1 MGKIKE
7 LETSLANKIAAGEV
21 VERPSSVV
29 KELLENAIDAQ
40 ATEIN
45 IEVEQSGVSSIRVV
59 DNGTGIAQEDLGLV
73 FHRHA
78 TSKIVADDDLFHI
91 RTLGFRGEA
100 LASISS
106 VAKVTLKTCTDNEN
120 GHEIYAENGKII
132 HQKPAKAKKG
142 TDIQVDSLFYNTP
155 ARLKYIKSLYTELGK
170 ITDIVNRMAMSHPEI
185 RISLVSDGK
194 KLLSTN
200 GSGRTNEVMAE
211 IYGMKVA
218 KDLVHISGDTSD
230 YHLEGFVAKPEHS
243 RSNKHYISIFINGR
257 YIKNFVLNKAI
268 LEGYHTLLTIG
279 RFPIC
284 YINIQMDPILV
295 DVNVHPTKLEVR
307 LSKED
312 QLYDL
317 IVTKIR
323 EAFKD
328 KILIPQND
336 LNHASKKNKVLETF
350 EQQKINFEK
359 QQSQI
364 GETSAPYV
372 HDQKDKN
379 HDVESHKNNL
389 DSTSSTNNESTEVSN
404 ELHNHID
411 DSYLQSQKE
420 VLFDMEQNTS
430 NEYEISNQQSNDIKG
445 TVSQTPHRRVPY
457 MEIVGQVHGTYI
469 IAQNENG
476 MFMID
481 QHAAQERIKYEYF
494 REKIGEVTNE
504 VQNLLIPLTFHFS
517 KDEQMI
523 IDQYKD
529 ELDKVGVH
537 LEHFGGHDYI
547 VNSYPVW
554 FPKEE
559 AEEII
564 KDMIELVLK
573 HKSVDVKKIREDA
586 AIMMSCKK
594 SIKANHYLKNNEMA
608 DLIDQLREA
617 EDPFTCPHG
626 RPIIINFSNYELEKL
641 IKTDYKACVVLDM
654 HIGHLKSIM
663 ELLKSHSIECYV
675 HIDLIK
681 GLSHDEFACEY
692 IIQQY
697 KPKGIVSTKAKVI
710 KKAKMLNT
718 LTIFRVFIIDSQA
731 LTRSI
736 ELIKKVEP
744 DYVEVL
750 PGVASKAVSKIQQE
764 TSASVIAGGLI
775 DEQSEIREAISN
787 GAKYVT
793 TSYEKLW

>member
-243 RSNKHYISIFINGR
+243 RSNKHYISIFINSR

-336 LNHASKKNKVLETF
+336 LNHAPKKNKVLETF

-641 IKTDYKACVVLDM
+641 FK
-654 HIGHLKSIM
+654 
-663 ELLKSHSIECYV
+663 
-675 HIDLIK
+675 
-681 GLSHDEFACEY
+681 
-692 IIQQY
+692 
-697 KPKGIVSTKAKVI
+697 
-710 KKAKMLNT
+710 
-718 LTIFRVFIIDSQA
+718 RVM
-731 LTRSI
+731 
-736 ELIKKVEP
+736 
-744 DYVEVL
+744 
-750 PGVASKAVSKIQQE
+750 
-764 TSASVIAGGLI
+764 
-775 DEQSEIREAISN
+775 
-787 GAKYVT
+787 
-793 TSYEKLW
+793 

>member
-617 EDPFTCPHG
+617 KDPFTCPHG

-641 IKTDYKACVVLDM
+641 FK
-654 HIGHLKSIM
+654 
-663 ELLKSHSIECYV
+663 
-675 HIDLIK
+675 
-681 GLSHDEFACEY
+681 
-692 IIQQY
+692 
-697 KPKGIVSTKAKVI
+697 
-710 KKAKMLNT
+710 
-718 LTIFRVFIIDSQA
+718 RVM
-731 LTRSI
+731 
-736 ELIKKVEP
+736 
-744 DYVEVL
+744 
-750 PGVASKAVSKIQQE
+750 
-764 TSASVIAGGLI
+764 
-775 DEQSEIREAISN
+775 
-787 GAKYVT
+787 
-793 TSYEKLW
+793 

>member
-7 LETSLANKIAAGEV
+7 LQTSLANKIAAGEV

-29 KELLENAIDAQ
+29 KELLENAIDAD

-45 IEVEQSGVSSIRVV
+45 IEVEQSGISSIRVV
-59 DNGTGIAQEDLGLV
+59 DNGSGIEQDDLALV

-78 TSKIVADDDLFHI
+78 TSKLDADDDLFHI

-120 GHEIYAENGKII
+120 GHEVYAENGVII
-132 HQKPAKAKKG
+132 NQKPAKAKKG
-142 TDIQVDSLFYNTP
+142 TDILVESLFYNTP

-170 ITDIVNRMAMSHPEI
+170 ITDIVNRMAMSHPNI

-194 KLLSTN
+194 TLISTN
-200 GSGRTNEVMAE
+200 GSRRTNEVMAE

-218 KDLVHISGDTSD
+218 KDLVHISGNTSD

-243 RSNKHYISIFINGR
+243 RSNRHYISIFINGR

-268 LEGYHTLLTIG
+268 QEGYHTLLTIG

-307 LSKED
+307 LSKEE
-312 QLYDL
+312 QLYEL
-317 IVTKIR
+317 IVNKIR

-328 KILIPQND
+328 RILIPQND
-336 LNHASKKNKVLETF
+336 LDHTSKKNKVLETF
-350 EQQKINFEK
+350 EQQKMDFEK
-359 QQSQI
+359 KNASATGQDISKYRFSQGQSTSDKKDLEVNESLNEDVY
-364 GETSAPYV
+364 ETASENDYSHSEV
-372 HDQKDKN
+372 SQYIQRTNEDNYFQNQKDI
-379 HDVESHKNNL
+379 L
-389 DSTSSTNNESTEVSN
+389 NEMEIEALRNDDFSN
-404 ELHNHID
+404 DE
-411 DSYLQSQKE
+411 
-420 VLFDMEQNTS
+420 
-430 NEYEISNQQSNDIKG
+430 NDIKG
-445 TVSQTPHRRVPY
+445 TVSKTPNRRVPY
-457 MEIVGQVHGTYI
+457 MEVVGQVHGTYI
-469 IAQNENG
+469 IAQNEDG

-494 REKIGEVTNE
+494 RDKIGEVSNE

-523 IDQYKD
+523 IDQYKE

-554 FPKEE
+554 FPKRE
-559 AEEII
+559 AEETI

-573 HKSVDVKKIREDA
+573 HKKVDVRKMREDA

-641 IKTDYKACVVLDM
+641 FK
-654 HIGHLKSIM
+654 
-663 ELLKSHSIECYV
+663 
-675 HIDLIK
+675 
-681 GLSHDEFACEY
+681 
-692 IIQQY
+692 
-697 KPKGIVSTKAKVI
+697 
-710 KKAKMLNT
+710 
-718 LTIFRVFIIDSQA
+718 RVM
-731 LTRSI
+731 
-736 ELIKKVEP
+736 
-744 DYVEVL
+744 
-750 PGVASKAVSKIQQE
+750 
-764 TSASVIAGGLI
+764 
-775 DEQSEIREAISN
+775 
-787 GAKYVT
+787 
-793 TSYEKLW
+793 

>member
-78 TSKIVADDDLFHI
+78 TSKIVADNDLFHI

-120 GHEIYAENGKII
+120 GHEIYAEDGKII

-336 LNHASKKNKVLETF
+336 LNHAPKKNKVLETF

-430 NEYEISNQQSNDIKG
+430 NEYEILNQQSNDIKG

-476 MFMID
+476 MFIID

-641 IKTDYKACVVLDM
+641 FK
-654 HIGHLKSIM
+654 
-663 ELLKSHSIECYV
+663 
-675 HIDLIK
+675 
-681 GLSHDEFACEY
+681 
-692 IIQQY
+692 
-697 KPKGIVSTKAKVI
+697 
-710 KKAKMLNT
+710 
-718 LTIFRVFIIDSQA
+718 RVM
-731 LTRSI
+731 
-736 ELIKKVEP
+736 
-744 DYVEVL
+744 
-750 PGVASKAVSKIQQE
+750 
-764 TSASVIAGGLI
+764 
-775 DEQSEIREAISN
+775 
-787 GAKYVT
+787 
-793 TSYEKLW
+793 

>member
-45 IEVEQSGVSSIRVV
+45 IEVEQSGISAIRVV

-120 GHEIYAENGKII
+120 GHEIYAEDGKII
-132 HQKPAKAKKG
+132 HEKPAKAKKG
-142 TDIQVDSLFYNTP
+142 TDIQVESLFYNTP

-194 KLLSTN
+194 KILSTN

-336 LNHASKKNKVLETF
+336 LNRTPKKNKVLETF

-379 HDVESHKNNL
+379 HDVESHRNNL

-404 ELHNHID
+404 ELNNHID
-411 DSYLQSQKE
+411 DTYLQSQKE
-420 VLFDMEQNTS
+420 VLFDMEQDTS
-430 NEYEISNQQSNDIKG
+430 NEYEILNQQSKDIKG

-554 FPKEE
+554 FPKVE

-641 IKTDYKACVVLDM
+641 FK
-654 HIGHLKSIM
+654 
-663 ELLKSHSIECYV
+663 
-675 HIDLIK
+675 
-681 GLSHDEFACEY
+681 
-692 IIQQY
+692 
-697 KPKGIVSTKAKVI
+697 
-710 KKAKMLNT
+710 
-718 LTIFRVFIIDSQA
+718 RVM
-731 LTRSI
+731 
-736 ELIKKVEP
+736 
-744 DYVEVL
+744 
-750 PGVASKAVSKIQQE
+750 
-764 TSASVIAGGLI
+764 
-775 DEQSEIREAISN
+775 
-787 GAKYVT
+787 
-793 TSYEKLW
+793 

>member
-194 KLLSTN
+194 KLLNTN

-336 LNHASKKNKVLETF
+336 LNHAPKKNKVLETF

-404 ELHNHID
+404 ELHNYID

-641 IKTDYKACVVLDM
+641 FK
-654 HIGHLKSIM
+654 
-663 ELLKSHSIECYV
+663 
-675 HIDLIK
+675 
-681 GLSHDEFACEY
+681 
-692 IIQQY
+692 
-697 KPKGIVSTKAKVI
+697 
-710 KKAKMLNT
+710 
-718 LTIFRVFIIDSQA
+718 RVM
-731 LTRSI
+731 
-736 ELIKKVEP
+736 
-744 DYVEVL
+744 
-750 PGVASKAVSKIQQE
+750 
-764 TSASVIAGGLI
+764 
-775 DEQSEIREAISN
+775 
-787 GAKYVT
+787 
-793 TSYEKLW
+793 

>member
-1 MGKIKE
+1 M
-7 LETSLANKIAAGEV
+7 
-21 VERPSSVV
+21 
-29 KELLENAIDAQ
+29 
-40 ATEIN
+40 
-45 IEVEQSGVSSIRVV
+45 
-59 DNGTGIAQEDLGLV
+59 
-73 FHRHA
+73 
-78 TSKIVADDDLFHI
+78 
-91 RTLGFRGEA
+91 
-100 LASISS
+100 
-106 VAKVTLKTCTDNEN
+106 
-120 GHEIYAENGKII
+120 
-132 HQKPAKAKKG
+132 
-142 TDIQVDSLFYNTP
+142 DSLFYNTP

-641 IKTDYKACVVLDM
+641 FK
-654 HIGHLKSIM
+654 
-663 ELLKSHSIECYV
+663 
-675 HIDLIK
+675 
-681 GLSHDEFACEY
+681 
-692 IIQQY
+692 
-697 KPKGIVSTKAKVI
+697 
-710 KKAKMLNT
+710 
-718 LTIFRVFIIDSQA
+718 RVM
-731 LTRSI
+731 
-736 ELIKKVEP
+736 
-744 DYVEVL
+744 
-750 PGVASKAVSKIQQE
+750 
-764 TSASVIAGGLI
+764 
-775 DEQSEIREAISN
+775 
-787 GAKYVT
+787 
-793 TSYEKLW
+793 

>member
-29 KELLENAIDAQ
+29 KEILENAIDAQ

-45 IEVEQSGVSSIRVV
+45 IEVEQSGISSIRVV

-120 GHEIYAENGKII
+120 GHEIYAEDGKII

-142 TDIQVDSLFYNTP
+142 TDIQVESLFYNTP

-379 HDVESHKNNL
+379 HDVESHRNNL

-404 ELHNHID
+404 ELNNHID

-420 VLFDMEQNTS
+420 VLFDMEQDTS
-430 NEYEISNQQSNDIKG
+430 NEYEILNQQSKDIKG

-641 IKTDYKACVVLDM
+641 FK
-654 HIGHLKSIM
+654 
-663 ELLKSHSIECYV
+663 
-675 HIDLIK
+675 
-681 GLSHDEFACEY
+681 
-692 IIQQY
+692 
-697 KPKGIVSTKAKVI
+697 
-710 KKAKMLNT
+710 
-718 LTIFRVFIIDSQA
+718 RVM
-731 LTRSI
+731 
-736 ELIKKVEP
+736 
-744 DYVEVL
+744 
-750 PGVASKAVSKIQQE
+750 
-764 TSASVIAGGLI
+764 
-775 DEQSEIREAISN
+775 
-787 GAKYVT
+787 
-793 TSYEKLW
+793 

>member
-7 LETSLANKIAAGEV
+7 LQTSLANKIAAGEV

-29 KELLENAIDAQ
+29 KELLENAIDAKS
-40 ATEIN
+40 TEIN
-45 IEVEQSGVSSIRVV
+45 IEVEQSGISSIRVV
-59 DNGTGIAQEDLGLV
+59 DNGTGIEQDDLDLV

-78 TSKIVADDDLFHI
+78 TSKLDADDDLFHI

-120 GHEIYAENGKII
+120 GHEIYAENGEILSR
-132 HQKPAKAKKG
+132 KPAKAKKG
-142 TDIQVDSLFYNTP
+142 TDITVSSLFYNTP

-170 ITDIVNRMAMSHPEI
+170 ITDIVNRMAMSHPDI
-185 RISLVSDGK
+185 RISLISEGK
-194 KLLSTN
+194 TLLKTN
-200 GSGRTNEVMAE
+200 GSGKTNEVMSE
-211 IYGMKVA
+211 IYGIKVA
-218 KDLVHISGDTSD
+218 KDLVHIQGDTSD

-268 LEGYHTLLTIG
+268 IEGYHTLLTIG
-279 RFPIC
+279 RYPIC
-284 YINIQMDPILV
+284 YLNIEMDPILV

-307 LSKED
+307 LSKEE
-312 QLYDL
+312 QLYQL
-317 IVTKIR
+317 IVEKIR
-323 EAFKD
+323 YAFKD
-328 KILIPQND
+328 RILIPQND
-336 LNHASKKNKVLETF
+336 LDRTPKKNKVLNQF
-350 EQQKINFEK
+350 EQQKLDFERR
-359 QQSQI
+359 QRNSIQ
-364 GETSAPYV
+364 
-372 HDQKDKN
+372 DKSN
-379 HDVESHKNNL
+379 SHYNDMSESELQNPNLEKNDL
-389 DSTSSTNNESTEVSN
+389 DNNELINESTESFV
-404 ELHNHID
+404 HNNKRSD
-411 DSYLQSQKE
+411 DKDYFQIQKE
-420 VLFDMEQNTS
+420 ILNDLDNGDVSSLNDESTNDSEEVVTEQNNSDEASSKAYQTLYS
-430 NEYEISNQQSNDIKG
+430 QQDYNDIKG
-445 TVSQTPHRRVPY
+445 KVSTTPSRRVPY
-457 MEIVGQVHGTYI
+457 MEVVGQVHGTYI

-504 VQNLLIPLTFHFS
+504 VQDLLIPLTFHFS

-523 IDQYKD
+523 IDQYQD

-554 FPKEE
+554 FPKAE

-564 KDMIELVLK
+564 QDMVELVLNDK
-573 HKSVDVKKIREDA
+573 KVNVKKMREDA

-641 IKTDYKACVVLDM
+641 FK
-654 HIGHLKSIM
+654 
-663 ELLKSHSIECYV
+663 
-675 HIDLIK
+675 
-681 GLSHDEFACEY
+681 
-692 IIQQY
+692 
-697 KPKGIVSTKAKVI
+697 
-710 KKAKMLNT
+710 
-718 LTIFRVFIIDSQA
+718 RVM
-731 LTRSI
+731 
-736 ELIKKVEP
+736 
-744 DYVEVL
+744 
-750 PGVASKAVSKIQQE
+750 
-764 TSASVIAGGLI
+764 
-775 DEQSEIREAISN
+775 
-787 GAKYVT
+787 
-793 TSYEKLW
+793 

>member
-379 HDVESHKNNL
+379 HDVESHRNNL

-420 VLFDMEQNTS
+420 VLFDMEQDTS
-430 NEYEISNQQSNDIKG
+430 NEYEILNQQSKDIKG

-554 FPKEE
+554 FPKVE

-641 IKTDYKACVVLDM
+641 FK
-654 HIGHLKSIM
+654 
-663 ELLKSHSIECYV
+663 
-675 HIDLIK
+675 
-681 GLSHDEFACEY
+681 
-692 IIQQY
+692 
-697 KPKGIVSTKAKVI
+697 
-710 KKAKMLNT
+710 
-718 LTIFRVFIIDSQA
+718 RVM
-731 LTRSI
+731 
-736 ELIKKVEP
+736 
-744 DYVEVL
+744 
-750 PGVASKAVSKIQQE
+750 
-764 TSASVIAGGLI
+764 
-775 DEQSEIREAISN
+775 
-787 GAKYVT
+787 
-793 TSYEKLW
+793 

>member
-120 GHEIYAENGKII
+120 GHEIYAEDGKII

-336 LNHASKKNKVLETF
+336 LNHAPKKNKVLETF

-404 ELHNHID
+404 ELHNYID

-457 MEIVGQVHGTYI
+457 LEIVGQVHGTYI

-641 IKTDYKACVVLDM
+641 FK
-654 HIGHLKSIM
+654 
-663 ELLKSHSIECYV
+663 
-675 HIDLIK
+675 
-681 GLSHDEFACEY
+681 
-692 IIQQY
+692 
-697 KPKGIVSTKAKVI
+697 
-710 KKAKMLNT
+710 
-718 LTIFRVFIIDSQA
+718 RVM
-731 LTRSI
+731 
-736 ELIKKVEP
+736 
-744 DYVEVL
+744 
-750 PGVASKAVSKIQQE
+750 
-764 TSASVIAGGLI
+764 
-775 DEQSEIREAISN
+775 
-787 GAKYVT
+787 
-793 TSYEKLW
+793 

>member
-7 LETSLANKIAAGEV
+7 LQTSLANKIAAGEV

-40 ATEIN
+40 STEIN
-45 IEVEQSGVSSIRVV
+45 IEVEQSGVASIRVV
-59 DNGTGIAQEDLGLV
+59 DNGTGIEADDLSLV

-78 TSKIVADDDLFHI
+78 TSKLDADDDLFHI

-106 VAKVTLKTCTDNEN
+106 VSKVTLRSCTDNES
-120 GHEIYAENGKII
+120 GHEIYAENGEII
-132 HQKPAKAKKG
+132 NQKPAKAKKG
-142 TDIQVDSLFYNTP
+142 TDILVESLFYNTP

-170 ITDIVNRMAMSHPEI
+170 ITDIVNRMAMSHPDI

-194 KLLSTN
+194 TLLKTN
-200 GSGRTNEVMAE
+200 GSGKTNEVMAE

-218 KDLVHISGDTSD
+218 KDLVHITGDTSD
-230 YHLEGFVAKPEHS
+230 YHLEGYVARPEHS

-268 LEGYHTLLTIG
+268 VEGYHTLLTIG
-279 RFPIC
+279 RYPIC

-307 LSKED
+307 LSKEE

-317 IVTKIR
+317 IVKKIR

-328 KILIPQND
+328 KILIPKND
-336 LNHASKKNKVLETF
+336 LDHHPKKNKVLNSF
-350 EQQKINFEK
+350 EQQKLDFERK
-359 QQSQI
+359 QNEVQNRPQSSEDERQ
-364 GETSAPYV
+364 EDLSATTL
-372 HDQKDKN
+372 DK
-379 HDVESHKNNL
+379 VENQNISQVNE
-389 DSTSSTNNESTEVSN
+389 DNESTLFNDSQYINRNHDDYYFNNQKDILN
-404 ELHNHID
+404 ELDNQ
-411 DSYLQSQKE
+411 YETL
-420 VLFDMEQNTS
+420 EQEENQ
-430 NEYEISNQQSNDIKG
+430 NENDIKG
-445 TVSQTPHRRVPY
+445 TVSASTRRRVPY
-457 MEIVGQVHGTYI
+457 MEVVGQVHGTYI

-504 VQNLLIPLTFHFS
+504 VQNLLIPMTFHFS
-517 KDEQMI
+517 KDEQFI
-523 IDQYKD
+523 IDQYQE
-529 ELDKVGVH
+529 ELDRVGVH

-554 FPKEE
+554 FPKAE

-564 KDMIELVLK
+564 KDMIELVLENK
-573 HKSVDVKKIREDA
+573 KIDVKKMREDA

-608 DLIDQLREA
+608 DLIDQLREM

-641 IKTDYKACVVLDM
+641 FK
-654 HIGHLKSIM
+654 
-663 ELLKSHSIECYV
+663 
-675 HIDLIK
+675 
-681 GLSHDEFACEY
+681 
-692 IIQQY
+692 
-697 KPKGIVSTKAKVI
+697 
-710 KKAKMLNT
+710 
-718 LTIFRVFIIDSQA
+718 RVM
-731 LTRSI
+731 
-736 ELIKKVEP
+736 
-744 DYVEVL
+744 
-750 PGVASKAVSKIQQE
+750 
-764 TSASVIAGGLI
+764 
-775 DEQSEIREAISN
+775 
-787 GAKYVT
+787 
-793 TSYEKLW
+793 

>member
-194 KLLSTN
+194 KLLNTN

-404 ELHNHID
+404 ELHNHND

-641 IKTDYKACVVLDM
+641 FK
-654 HIGHLKSIM
+654 
-663 ELLKSHSIECYV
+663 
-675 HIDLIK
+675 
-681 GLSHDEFACEY
+681 
-692 IIQQY
+692 
-697 KPKGIVSTKAKVI
+697 
-710 KKAKMLNT
+710 
-718 LTIFRVFIIDSQA
+718 RVM
-731 LTRSI
+731 
-736 ELIKKVEP
+736 
-744 DYVEVL
+744 
-750 PGVASKAVSKIQQE
+750 
-764 TSASVIAGGLI
+764 
-775 DEQSEIREAISN
+775 
-787 GAKYVT
+787 
-793 TSYEKLW
+793 

>member
-120 GHEIYAENGKII
+120 GHEIYAEDGKII

-336 LNHASKKNKVLETF
+336 LNHAFKKNKVLETF

-404 ELHNHID
+404 ELHNYID

-641 IKTDYKACVVLDM
+641 FK
-654 HIGHLKSIM
+654 
-663 ELLKSHSIECYV
+663 
-675 HIDLIK
+675 
-681 GLSHDEFACEY
+681 
-692 IIQQY
+692 
-697 KPKGIVSTKAKVI
+697 
-710 KKAKMLNT
+710 
-718 LTIFRVFIIDSQA
+718 RVM
-731 LTRSI
+731 
-736 ELIKKVEP
+736 
-744 DYVEVL
+744 
-750 PGVASKAVSKIQQE
+750 
-764 TSASVIAGGLI
+764 
-775 DEQSEIREAISN
+775 
-787 GAKYVT
+787 
-793 TSYEKLW
+793 

>member
-120 GHEIYAENGKII
+120 GHEIYAEDGKII

-142 TDIQVDSLFYNTP
+142 TDIQVESLFYNTP

-641 IKTDYKACVVLDM
+641 FK
-654 HIGHLKSIM
+654 
-663 ELLKSHSIECYV
+663 
-675 HIDLIK
+675 
-681 GLSHDEFACEY
+681 
-692 IIQQY
+692 
-697 KPKGIVSTKAKVI
+697 
-710 KKAKMLNT
+710 
-718 LTIFRVFIIDSQA
+718 RVM
-731 LTRSI
+731 
-736 ELIKKVEP
+736 
-744 DYVEVL
+744 
-750 PGVASKAVSKIQQE
+750 
-764 TSASVIAGGLI
+764 
-775 DEQSEIREAISN
+775 
-787 GAKYVT
+787 
-793 TSYEKLW
+793 